1 MGKRHILFRALRQNV
16 VSPFCKAQYF
26 CTLTQNPIKFVGLNR
41 RKSRLPDRNSRL
53 FALPNHELSAWM
65 EALIS
70 EAEEWM
76 NPSRITIRLMGTS
89 ANVFTRSKAP
99 PSSTLSDIRLFPRF
113 CKMFSESCTVIMQLP
128 CCPGKQ
134 GELSENGL
142 QNLRNDLMTESVP
155 AVCFKWSMDS
165 ILISGRT
172 ADPP

>member
-1 MGKRHILFRALRQNV
+1 
-16 VSPFCKAQYF
+16 
-26 CTLTQNPIKFVGLNR
+26 
-41 RKSRLPDRNSRL
+41 
-53 FALPNHELSAWM
+53 
-65 EALIS
+65 
-70 EAEEWM
+70 M